1 MTTET
6 VGSDADDETTEEA
19 DENAQESGPSLDA
32 ADQRSA
38 VRERYGTIAADS
50 SSCCGDDGGCSD
62 ESSVGVEADRS
73 RKLGYSEADL
83 DAVEPG
89 ANLGLGCG
97 NPTAIASLEQGD
109 TVLDLGSGAGFDCF
123 LAAREVGDAGRVIG
137 VDMTPEMV
145 ERARENAASNDAGN
159 VEFRLGEI
167 EHLPVADASVDLVV
181 SNCVVNLSPDKRQ
194 VFEEAHRVLR
204 PGGRLVVSDMVL
216 TADLPADLR
225 SDHDSVAA
233 CVGGAASVPEL
244 ESMLTAAGFEAVSV
258 GPDAENRAFI
268 EEWDPDLSDY
278 VVSATITGEKPA

>member
-1 MTTET
+1 MTGEQD
-6 VGSDADDETTEEA
+6 GPDPDE
-19 DENAQESGPSLDA
+19 
-32 ADQRSA
+32 QRAA
-38 VRERYGTIAADS
+38 VRERYAALATGG
-50 SSCCGDDGGCSD
+50 SCCGDDAGTD
-62 ESSVGVEADRS
+62 PRD
-73 RKLGYSEADL
+73 LGYSAADL
-83 DAVEPG
+83 EAGEGADAS
-89 ANLGLGCG
+89 LGCG
-97 NPTAIASLEQGD
+97 NPTGIAEIEAGD
-109 TVLDLGSGAGFDCF
+109 TVLDLGSGAGFDCSI
-123 LAAREVGDAGRVIG
+123 AAREVGPDGHVIG

-145 ERARENAASNDAGN
+145 ERAREGVAREADPT